1 MTYRYMRAIILFDL
15 PTETKEN
22 RRDATRFRN
31 YLLDDGFDMLQYSVY
46 TRICPDRDNAEMHLS
61 RIKQV
66 APDSG
71 SIRMLMLTEN
81 QFTNMKIISGEKTTQ
96 EKHNVP
102 AQMAFF

>member
-1 MTYRYMRAIILFDL
+1 MRTIILFDL
-15 PTETKEN
+15 PTETKQN

-46 TRICPDRDNAEMHLS
+46 TRICPDRDNAETHLS
-61 RIKQV
+61 RIRQA
-66 APDSG
+66 APKSG

-81 QFTNMKIISGEKTTQ
+81 QFTNMKIITGEKTSQ
-96 EKHNVP
+96 EKYNIP